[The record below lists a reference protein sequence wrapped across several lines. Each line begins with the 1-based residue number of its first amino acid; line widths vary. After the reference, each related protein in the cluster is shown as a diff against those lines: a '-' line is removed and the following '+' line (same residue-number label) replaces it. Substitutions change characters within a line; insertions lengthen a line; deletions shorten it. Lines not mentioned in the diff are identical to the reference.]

1 MWGRSRRG
9 HPGLSAHAHRL
20 VGMFVHHLNLTD
32 WRCYPSAD
40 VELGPG
46 VTIFVGQNGQ
56 GKTNLVEAVEY
67 LSHMGSHRVSSEAPL
82 VRAGS
87 SQAIVR
93 GRVQAA
99 SDDPR
104 QLLLEVEVN
113 PGKANRARINRNAL
127 PRARE
132 ICGVLRT
139 VVFSPEDLSVVKGD
153 PADRRRFLDQI
164 VATRWP
170 RMAGVKSDYEKA
182 LKQRNTLL
190 KSLAKPGQRADEYA
204 MTTLDVWDEQL
215 ARIGSELLHA
225 RLDTIT
231 DLMPYVRR
239 AYEEIAPTN
248 NVVRAEYRT
257 ALDLEPTA
265 AEEPGRELLE
275 RRLLERMAERRRDE
289 LARGVSLVGPHRD
302 DLTLFIGE
310 LPAKGYAS
318 HGECWSL
325 ALALR
330 LGTYELLRADG
341 IEPVL
346 VLDDVF
352 AELDATRRLRLA
364 EHVRGAE
371 QVLVTAAVP
380 TDVPEMLTTD
390 DEGQPRGR
398 RYRVRAGT
406 VVPAGLDGE
415 PLVQEEP
422 PVATT
427 ADDAVTQLT
436 PQPVENSVDHPVDS
450 VGMAGDEA

>member
-1 MWGRSRRG
+1 
-9 HPGLSAHAHRL
+9 
-20 VGMFVHHLNLTD
+20 MFVHHLNLID
-32 WRCYPSAD
+32 WRCYGTAD

-67 LSHMGSHRVSSEAPL
+67 LSSMSSHRVSSEAPL
-82 VRAGS
+82 VKAGQA
-87 SQAIVR
+87 QAIVR

-104 QLLLEVEVN
+104 QLLLEIEVN

-139 VVFSPEDLSVVKGD
+139 VVFSPEDLAIVKGD
-153 PADRRRFLDQI
+153 PSDRRAFLDQLVI
-164 VATRWP
+164 TRWP
-170 RMAGVKSDYEKA
+170 RMAGVKSDYDRA
-182 LKQRNTLL
+182 LKQRNSLL
-190 KSLAKPGQRADEYA
+190 KNLAGRGGRVDEYA
-204 MTTLDVWDEQL
+204 ESTLEVWDEQL

-225 RLDTIT
+225 RLDTLT
-231 DLMPYVRR
+231 DLMPFVSE
-239 AYEEIAPTN
+239 AYESIAPTN
-248 NVVRAEYRT
+248 NVARADYKT
-257 ALDLEPTA
+257 TLDLVPGV

-275 RRLLERMAERRRDE
+275 RRLLQAMQDRRRE
-289 LARGVSLVGPHRD
+289 EMARGVSLVGPHRD

-325 ALALR
+325 ALSLR
-330 LGTYELLRADG
+330 LGSFQLLRADG

-352 AELDATRRLRLA
+352 AELDSTRRLRLA
-364 EHVRGAE
+364 EHVRDAE

-380 TDVPEMLTTD
+380 TDVPELLTRD
-390 DEGQPRGR
+390 DQGEPTGR
-398 RYRVRAGT
+398 RYRVSAGT
-406 VVPAGLDGE
+406 VVAAGVDGE
-415 PLVQEEP
+415 PLSTAETQ
-422 PVATT
+422 PVHTVESA
-427 ADDAVTQLT
+427 ADKDFDGVNQLT
-436 PQPVENSVDHPVDS
+436 PQPVEKSVDGPVDDDPRL
-450 VGMAGDEA
+450 GENP

>member
-1 MWGRSRRG
+1 
-9 HPGLSAHAHRL
+9 
-20 VGMFVHHLNLTD
+20 MFVHHLNLTD
-32 WRCYPSAD
+32 WRCYGTAD

-67 LSHMGSHRVSSEAPL
+67 LSSMSSHRVSSEAPL
-82 VRAGS
+82 VKAGQP
-87 SQAIVR
+87 QAIVR

-104 QLLLEVEVN
+104 QLLLEIEVN
-113 PGKANRARINRNAL
+113 PGKANRSRINRNAL

-139 VVFSPEDLSVVKGD
+139 VVFSPEDLAIVKGD
-153 PADRRRFLDQI
+153 PSDRRRFLDQI
-164 VATRWP
+164 VITRWP
-170 RMAGVKSDYEKA
+170 RMAGVKADYDKA

-190 KSLAKPGQRADEYA
+190 KSLAKPGGRPDEYA
-204 MTTLDVWDEQL
+204 LSTLDVWDEQV

-231 DLMPYVRR
+231 DLMPHVSR

-248 NVVRAEYRT
+248 NVAAAEYKT
-257 ALDLEPTA
+257 SLDIVPGPADEA
-265 AEEPGRELLE
+265 GREFLE
-275 RRLLERMAERRRDE
+275 RRLREAMQERRREE

-302 DLTLFIGE
+302 DLTLSIGA

-325 ALALR
+325 ALSLR
-330 LGTYELLRADG
+330 LGAFELLRADG

-352 AELDATRRLRLA
+352 AELDSTRRLRLA

-371 QVLVTAAVP
+371 QVLVTAAVA
-380 TDVPEMLTTD
+380 TDVPELLTLD
-390 DEGQPRGR
+390 DQGLPTGR
-398 RYRVRAGT
+398 RYRVSAGT
-406 VVPAGLDGE
+406 VVPADLAGE
-415 PLVQEEP
+415 PLPDKALDGVN
-422 PVATT
+422 
-427 ADDAVTQLT
+427 QLT
-436 PQPVENSVDHPVDS
+436 PQPVENPVEEPVDDD
-450 VGMAGDEA
+450 VEAGDER

>member
-1 MWGRSRRG
+1 
-9 HPGLSAHAHRL
+9 
-20 VGMFVHHLNLTD
+20 MFVHHLNLTD
-32 WRCYPSAD
+32 WRCYASAD

-67 LSHMGSHRVSSEAPL
+67 LSSMSSHRVSSEAPL
-82 VRAGS
+82 VKAGTN
-87 SQAIVR
+87 QAIVR

-104 QLLLEVEVN
+104 QLLLEIEVN
-113 PGKANRARINRNAL
+113 PGKANRSRINRNAL

-139 VVFSPEDLSVVKGD
+139 VVFSPEDLAIVKGD
-153 PADRRRFLDQI
+153 PSDRRRFLDQI
-164 VATRWP
+164 VITRWP
-170 RMAGVKSDYEKA
+170 RMAGVKADYEKA

-190 KSLAKPGQRADEYA
+190 KQLAKPGQRPDEYA
-204 MTTLDVWDEQL
+204 MATLEVWDEQL

-225 RLDTIT
+225 RMDTIT
-231 DLMPYVRR
+231 DLMPHVSR

-248 NVVRAEYRT
+248 NVAAAEYKT
-257 ALDLEPTA
+257 SLDTSIGVA
-265 AEEPGRELLE
+265 DEPGRELLE
-275 RRLLERMAERRRDE
+275 RRMREAMQERRREE

-330 LGTYELLRADG
+330 LGSFELLRADG

-352 AELDATRRLRLA
+352 AELDSTRRLRLA

-380 TDVPEMLTTD
+380 TDVPELLTLD
-390 DEGQPRGR
+390 DDGLPTGR
-398 RYRVRAGT
+398 RYRVSAGT
-406 VVPAGLDGE
+406 VRPAGIDGE
-415 PLVQEEP
+415 PLGDKESEH
-422 PVATT
+422 
-427 ADDAVTQLT
+427 VTEIT
-436 PQPVENSVDHPVDS
+436 PQTVEKSVDGSVD
-450 VGMAGDEA
+450 GRGLLGEDA

>member
-1 MWGRSRRG
+1 
-9 HPGLSAHAHRL
+9 
-20 VGMFVHHLNLTD
+20 MFVHHLNLTD

-46 VTIFVGQNGQ
+46 VTIFVGKNGQ

-82 VRAGS
+82 VRAGCT
-87 SQAIVR
+87 QAIVR

-113 PGKANRARINRNAL
+113 PGRANRARVNRNPL

-153 PADRRRFLDQI
+153 PSDRRRFLDQI

-190 KSLAKPGQRADEYA
+190 KSLAKPGQRDDEYA
-204 MTTLDVWDEQL
+204 MATLDAWDEQL
-215 ARIGSELLHA
+215 ARIGGELLHA

-231 DLMPYVRR
+231 DLMPHVTR

-248 NVVRAEYRT
+248 DVVRAEYKT
-257 ALDLEPTA
+257 SLDLEPTP

-275 RRLLERMAERRRDE
+275 RRLVDQMAERRRDE

-302 DLTLFIGE
+302 DLMLFIGQ

-352 AELDATRRLRLA
+352 AELDSTRRLRLA

-380 TDVPEMLTTD
+380 ADVPAMLTMGQD
-390 DEGQPRGR
+390 GQPQGR
-398 RYRVRAGT
+398 RYRVQART

-415 PLVQEEP
+415 PLETVEGEAAQT
-422 PVATT
+422 VA
-427 ADDAVTQLT
+427 QLT
-436 PQPVENSVDHPVDS
+436 PQPVENSVDGSVDS
-450 VGMAGDEA
+450 MGTAGDES